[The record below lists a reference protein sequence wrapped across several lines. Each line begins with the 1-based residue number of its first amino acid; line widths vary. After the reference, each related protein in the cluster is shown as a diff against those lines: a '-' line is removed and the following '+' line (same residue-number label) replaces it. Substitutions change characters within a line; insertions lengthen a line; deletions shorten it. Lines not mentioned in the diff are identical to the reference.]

1 MKYVYNKC
9 MTSCPYNFVSTSS
22 SLFWLKIKLE
32 VTIFSGIS
40 RELNNTKLHD
50 LSPEK
55 SIKLH
60 VSMDLIVIFC
70 WRHSNIQNIYCNKV
84 KYVFFKILSSV
95 LILHMTFISHMA
107 NFSKTLEWHI
117 VLIMKFPFSSIQTV
131 PAYGLQDNIR
141 NAKSLVFYI
150 VIVYWSLVFFCFFFC
165 HGHASMY
172 LTNEFERPFVLSTSR
187 LEQFHNYL
195 HFLLKLIW

>member
-32 VTIFSGIS
+32 VTIFSGIT

-55 SIKLH
+55 SFKLH

-84 KYVFFKILSSV
+84 KYVFQNTIICVCFTHDVHI
-95 LILHMTFISHMA
+95 A
-107 NFSKTLEWHI
+107 NFSKTLEWHM
-117 VLIMKFPFSSIQTV
+117 VLLMKFPFSSIPIV

-150 VIVYWSLVFFCFFFC
+150 VIVYWSLV
-165 HGHASMY
+165 
-172 LTNEFERPFVLSTSR
+172 LVL
-187 LEQFHNYL
+187 FAMAMPVC
-195 HFLLKLIW
+195 IWLMSLNVLVNLSLWAIS